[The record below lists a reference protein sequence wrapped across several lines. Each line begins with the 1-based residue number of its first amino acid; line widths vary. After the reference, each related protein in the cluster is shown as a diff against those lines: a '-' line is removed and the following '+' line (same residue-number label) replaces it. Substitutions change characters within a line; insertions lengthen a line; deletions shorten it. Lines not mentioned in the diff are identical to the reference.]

1 MHLPEIPQQSLTTNK
16 CKPRGIPLDKN
27 TDIIRVANGATSCDI
42 PIMNLTQP
50 SKVSRIPHDY
60 T

>member
-1 MHLPEIPQQSLTTNK
+1 MHLPQQSLTTNK
-16 CKPRGIPLDKN
+16 CKPRGIPLDKY